1 MSIRLYD
8 EAIVWKIKSWLPT
21 ETKVSVLSPDDLS
34 RLYEIEAR
42 ENGDKPVTL
51 PMITVSRNTD
61 VTMELPTWTPSSRY
75 GYTMAT
81 NEDKW
86 FKFRNITIKLDYQID
101 IYTKKAI
108 EADALLTELVYK
120 LMLDN
125 QIVVHIK
132 NWENL
137 DLKHVS
143 TITLDSTLRDTSDIS
158 ERLFPGQFTRWTINA
173 SINDAHLFST
183 PYKNLWSIEGEMSEE
198 E

>member
-34 RLYEIEAR
+34 RLYEIEAW

-86 FKFRNITIKLDYQID
+86 IKFRNITIKLDYQID

-125 QIVVHIK
+125 QVVVHIK

-183 PYKNLWSIEGEMSEE
+183 PYKNLWSIEGDLDEE